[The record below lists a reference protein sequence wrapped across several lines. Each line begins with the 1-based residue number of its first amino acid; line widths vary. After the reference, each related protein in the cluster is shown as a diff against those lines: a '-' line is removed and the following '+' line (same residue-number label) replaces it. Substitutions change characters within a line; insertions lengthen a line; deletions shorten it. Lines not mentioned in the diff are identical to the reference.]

1 MKKRSDIY
9 SKKRRS
15 EIMSLVR
22 SKNTKPE
29 IQIRSELHR
38 LGYRFRI
45 HRKGLPGYP
54 DIVLSKYRSAI
65 FVHGCFWHQ
74 HEGCKKATIPKTNH
88 EFWLKKLQE
97 NVIRDRKNV
106 AKLKESGWNVV
117 VVWECEIKKDVEAVI
132 KMIESRLKSE
142 EQVIIA

>member
-15 EIMSLVR
+15 EIMSLVS

-29 IQIRSELHR
+29 IQIRSALHR

-45 HRKGLPGYP
+45 HRKDLLGYP
-54 DIVLSKYRSAI
+54 DIVLPKYEAVI

-74 HEGCKKATIPKTNH
+74 HEGCKKATIPENNH
-88 EFWLKKLQE
+88 EFWLKKLQGNIE
-97 NVIRDRKNV
+97 RDRKNISQLV
-106 AKLKESGWNVV
+106 TLGWKVII
-117 VVWECEIKKDVEAVI
+117 VWECDIKKDMENVI
-132 KMIESRLKSE
+132 KKIEFQLKN
-142 EQVIIA
+142 